1 MNQLIRKD
9 DLYIKFKKITSIKI
23 RDLEIKKYDVYEYV
37 IIFIYILNND
47 NKITLIRREIHII
60 NDLFIKTFIKI
71 DIIKFKN
78 IIFDINKNFV
88 IIKLYNSLQVLM
100 FIIIINFRINVVIF
114 NKTRFV
120 IFFYFFIIIF
130 IKKIDLSINRDFI
143 LLLK

>member
-130 IKKIDLSINRDFI
+130 IKKIDLSINRDLI